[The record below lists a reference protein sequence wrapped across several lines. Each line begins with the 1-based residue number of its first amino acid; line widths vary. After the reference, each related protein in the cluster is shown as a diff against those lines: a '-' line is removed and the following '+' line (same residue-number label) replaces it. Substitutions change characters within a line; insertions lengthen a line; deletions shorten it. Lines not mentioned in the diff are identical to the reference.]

1 MTQSRIIFSAAM
13 RRLTPPLLVWA
24 VTAANLVHAQ
34 VGLGDQSPAVQ
45 YSTELRANETLN
57 ECLVRLK
64 ITDVD
69 LYRAIEHIDIVDD
82 IQALV
87 VNTPIR
93 LKVNPQG
100 AVLSL
105 KFPLSKASQETG
117 DGTILVPTKFRVLVF
132 SRDNKHDP
140 SIQWTYVQE
149 PTQIQTIQKSAHFD
163 GNFFNVMDRQE
174 IPDAVSEQFTR
185 IFSGSVNFS
194 NDLRHQASFSMTY
207 EVAYLDNRPVATG
220 KILHAQLDTASQQH
234 HAYWWQTRSDPTGR
248 YYSPAGEVLS
258 ARSWKSP
265 ILYARKTSNFGMRLD
280 PFTLNWSNHQGID
293 IGAPTGTEVR
303 ATQQGKVKTI
313 GYESHYGNVVV
324 IEHGNGF
331 ETTYAHLSRF
341 ANISVHQSLKQGTL
355 IGYVGSTG
363 RSSGPHLHYELR
375 RYGKALDPDYT
386 FRGGDDP
393 DPLGGTELEQFV
405 QFQERLRTQS
415 LTSKF
420 PLLSKN

>member
-1 MTQSRIIFSAAM
+1 MTQSRIIFKAAL
-13 RRLTPPLLVWA
+13 RLLTLPLLIGA
-24 VTAANLVHAQ
+24 VTTAT
-34 VGLGDQSPAVQ
+34 AVQ
-45 YSTELRANETLN
+45 AQIGQQETGATAHYRTELRLNETLN

-69 LYRAIEHIDIVDD
+69 LYRAIEHIDIVEDT
-82 IQALV
+82 QALV

-93 LKVNPQG
+93 LKVNAQG
-100 AVLSL
+100 IVLSL
-105 KFPLSKASQETG
+105 KFPLL
-117 DGTILVPTKFRVLVF
+117 GTKSEPTDAPIQVPAKFPVLVF
-132 SRDNKHDP
+132 SRENNHD
-140 SIQWTYVQE
+140 SKIQWAYVQE
-149 PTQIQTIQKSAHFD
+149 PTQIQTVQKSAQFD

-194 NDLRHQASFSMTY
+194 YDLRHQASFSMAY
-207 EVAYLDNRPVATG
+207 EVAYLDNNAVATG
-220 KILHAQLDTASQQH
+220 KILHAMLDTSSQQH
-234 HAYWWQTRSDPTGR
+234 HAYWWQTRTDQTGR
-248 YYSPAGEVLS
+248 YYSLAGEALS
-258 ARSWKSP
+258 TRSWKSP

-280 PFTLNWSNHQGID
+280 PFTRTWSNHQGID

-303 ATQQGKVKTI
+303 ATQQGKVKTM
-313 GYESHYGNVVV
+313 GYEGNYGNVVV

-341 ANISVHQSLKQGTL
+341 ANIAMHQSLKQGTL

-375 RYGKALDPDYT
+375 RYGKALDPEYT
-386 FRGGDDP
+386 FRGGDEP
-393 DPLGGTELEQFV
+393 DPLSGAELEQFV
-405 QFQERLRTQS
+405 QFQQRLRAQS
-415 LTSKF
+415 LISNS

>member
-1 MTQSRIIFSAAM
+1 M
-13 RRLTPPLLVWA
+13 LTLPPLIGA
-24 VTAANLVHAQ
+24 VTMATVVQAQ
-34 VGLGDQSPAVQ
+34 IGQQEAGATAHYRTQ
-45 YSTELRANETLN
+45 LRPNETLN

-69 LYRAIEHIDIVDD
+69 LYRAIEHIDIVEDT
-82 IQALV
+82 QALL

-93 LKVNPQG
+93 LKVNAQG
-100 AVLSL
+100 VVLLL
-105 KFPLSKASQETG
+105 KFPLLKAKTETT
-117 DGTILVPTKFRVLVF
+117 DAPIQVPAKFPVLVF
-132 SRDNKHDP
+132 SRENNHD
-140 SIQWTYVQE
+140 SKIQWAYVQE
-149 PTQIQTIQKSAHFD
+149 PTQIQTIQKSAQFD

-194 NDLRHQASFSMTY
+194 NDLQHQASFSMTY
-207 EVAYLDNRPVATG
+207 EVAYLEDSPVATG
-220 KILHAQLDTASQQH
+220 KILHALLDTTRQQH
-234 HAYWWQTRSDPTGR
+234 HAYWWQTQSDPAGR
-248 YYSPAGEVLS
+248 YYSQAGEVLS
-258 ARSWKSP
+258 TRSWKSP

-280 PFTLNWSNHQGID
+280 PFTRSWSNHQGID

-303 ATQQGKVKTI
+303 VTQQGRVKTI
-313 GYESHYGNVVV
+313 GYQNNYGNVVV

-341 ANISVHQSLKQGTL
+341 ANIAMHQSLKQGTL

-375 RYGKALDPDYT
+375 RYGKALDPEYT

-393 DPLGGTELEQFV
+393 DPLNGVELEQFV
-405 QFQERLRTQS
+405 QFQQRLRTQR
-415 LTSKF
+415 LTSKL
-420 PLLSKN
+420 PLLSQY